1 MFVFVCGGF
10 TTLVSNGKTLKKAT
24 EAQNLCK
31 TMSERE
37 QKEREMTVRASP
49 EDFPKAAVKEQRW
62 VDASRSDT
70 KVTLMSRNGK

>member
-1 MFVFVCGGF
+1 
-10 TTLVSNGKTLKKAT
+10 
-24 EAQNLCK
+24 
-31 TMSERE
+31 
-37 QKEREMTVRASP
+37 MTVRASP